1 MKTTEKE
8 FYLTP
13 LTTVIAYSG
22 EQMICSSLDNIVI
35 LDSLSGLEPLTEESY
50 TWDI

>member
-22 EQMICSSLDNIVI
+22 EQMICASLYNRVVT
-35 LDSLSGLEPLTEESY
+35 LEEMSEDDYDWEL
-50 TWDI
+50 